1 MGGCAPRFG
10 AEAAR
15 KGTVTPLA
23 DALRE
28 LGLKGHISHGGHWLT
43 LAGDRFRV
51 FVVASPR
58 GGYFT
63 WCDGSGERGVL
74 FYPDA
79 HSAIE
84 VGLRRAADRPT
95 RRDAARVNAQ

>member
-1 MGGCAPRFG
+1 MGGCAPCGG

-15 KGTVTPLA
+15 EGTVTPLA
-23 DALRE
+23 DALLD
-28 LGLKGHISHGGHWLT
+28 LGLNGHLSHGGRWLT

-63 WCDGSGERGVL
+63 WCDDPGERTVI
-74 FYPDA
+74 FVRDA
-79 HSAIE
+79 RGAIQ
-84 VGLRRAADRPT
+84 VGMERAAEE
-95 RRDAARVNAQ
+95 RRGGRGEEEV

>member
-28 LGLKGHISHGGHWLT
+28 LGLNGHISHGGRWLT

-63 WCDGSGERGVL
+63 WCDDPAERAVL
-74 FYPDA
+74 F
-79 HSAIE
+79 
-84 VGLRRAADRPT
+84 
-95 RRDAARVNAQ
+95 RRDAREAIEHGLGRAAERRPGTTTTHP

>member
-23 DALRE
+23 DALRD
-28 LGLKGHISHGGHWLT
+28 LGLNGHISHGGRWLT

-51 FVVASPR
+51 FVVESSR
-58 GGYFT
+58 GGFLT
-63 WCDGSGERGVL
+63 WCDDPGERAVI
-74 FYPDA
+74 FVRDA
-79 HSAIE
+79 REAIE
-84 VGLRRAADRPT
+84 LGLSRAT
-95 RRDAARVNAQ
+95 QERRDGGEQEV